1 MREFATDANFSISQN
16 NAKIISCN
24 PNYFIGL
31 NCTTHTMKQK
41 NVILMSSPIVSEVAN
56 LHKKRLKIPQIDKK
70 GGICRT
76 PWHFQCVTEKQ
87 WLCGVR

>member
-1 MREFATDANFSISQN
+1 
-16 NAKIISCN
+16 
-24 PNYFIGL
+24 
-31 NCTTHTMKQK
+31 MKQK